1 MKRCLALSIALLGMA
16 CGGGSTDD
24 GNPLPPS
31 DAFADT
37 LGDSSGDDTSGF
49 DLVDAPVDAGSLGC
63 SADLRSVIDAT
74 GKVVTTCPPD
84 QGCSGGVCKEACLAA
99 AESKGNVGCDF
110 RVTTAPAYPP
120 VKDPCFAVFLAN
132 TWPKSAKIAVSR
144 DGTTFDVTTFARI
157 PENGKPASAWK
168 PVPPEGIPVDEVA
181 VLFMSGDPTAI
192 FTETGLPMKCPV
204 ATATGASSVLP
215 GSGRGAAFHITS
227 NVPISGYD
235 ILPYGGAE
243 SHFPSAELLYPT
255 SAWGKNYV
263 VTTAPPGTYSDPGPQ
278 WVHVL
283 ATEDT
288 TTVKVL
294 PSVDFPAGSGGVFTA
309 SPKGKTATFALS
321 AGQYLQWQLPT
332 GTSDPS
338 GTVVLADKPVAV
350 FAGNR
355 FYRQQPVPAPG
366 GESTHQQ
373 IPHVGALSSEYVA
386 APYATRRKDLAEEAI
401 HYRLVGA
408 FDGTTLTYDPPTA
421 TAPTKLAQ
429 GEIADFIVT
438 GPFKI
443 SSQDA
448 SHPFLAAQI
457 MDTANIAGGSRPGAT
472 APGYGDW
479 LGDEEFVVML
489 PPAQFLSRYVFFTD
503 PAYPTTNLVLTRV
516 KGPKGFADVTVDC
529 LGVVSGWKP
538 VGTSGTHEVTN
549 VDLVR
554 ADKGVGTCLNGR
566 HTASSN
572 APFGVVVW
580 GLDAYSSYA
589 YPAGG
594 NAATLSTVTV
604 SPVPK

>member
-1 MKRCLALSIALLGMA
+1 MRKPLSIALTLVLLG
-16 CGGGSTDD
+16 CGGGSSDD
-24 GNPLPPS
+24 TGTPKP

-37 LGDSSGDDTSGF
+37 SDSGTDDAIGF
-49 DLVDAPVDAGSLGC
+49 DLDGAPSDSGSLGC
-63 SADLRSVIDAT
+63 SADLRSVVDAT
-74 GKVVTTCPPD
+74 GKVITTCPAD
-84 QGCSGGVCKEACLAA
+84 QGCSGGVCKDACVAA
-99 AESKGNVGCDF
+99 ADSRGNVGCDF
-110 RVTTAPAYPP
+110 RVTTAPTYPA

-132 TWPKSAKIAVSR
+132 TWPKPAKIAVTR
-144 DGTTFDVTTFARI
+144 DAATYDVTVFARI

-168 PVPPEGIPVDEVA
+168 PVPSDGIPVDEVA
-181 VLFMSGDPTAI
+181 VLFMSGDPDAI
-192 FTETGLPMKCPV
+192 FTETGVSMKCPV

-227 NVPISGYD
+227 SVPISGYD

-255 SAWGKNYV
+255 SAWGKNYL
-263 VTTAPPGTYSDPGPQ
+263 VTTAPPGTYSAPGPE
-278 WVHVL
+278 WVHIL
-283 ATEDT
+283 ASEDD

-294 PSVDFPAGSGGVFTA
+294 PTVDLPAGTGGVFA
-309 SPKGKTATFALS
+309 AAPKGKTATFALA

-355 FYRQQPVPAPG
+355 FFRLQPTPAPG

-373 IPHVGALSSEYVA
+373 IPHIGALSSDYVA
-386 APYATRRKDLAEEAI
+386 SPYATRRKDLAEESI

-408 FDGTTLTYDPPTA
+408 FDGTTLTFDPAITG
-421 TAPTKLAQ
+421 APPGLAQ
-429 GEIADFIVT
+429 GEIADFVAT
-438 GPFKI
+438 GPFRV

-457 MDTANIAGGSRPGAT
+457 MDTANVAGGSRPGAT
-472 APGYGDW
+472 APGYGTW

-516 KGPKGFADVTVDC
+516 KSAKGFADVKIDC
-529 LGVVSGWKP
+529 LGVVSGWKA
-538 VGTSGTHEVTN
+538 VGASGMFEVTN

-554 ADKGVGTCLNGR
+554 AGVGVGTCLNGR
-566 HTASSN
+566 HTADSV